1 MVDIGSIVGTLM
13 SGLIQARRM
22 SDEQTAALAEY
33 YRSNPLLE
41 GLSVPRI
48 RIPEL
53 IVDIPMLIDN
63 FVSGEGGKME
73 GTSTIAAEAE
83 TQLKDTLAK
92 HKIKMKSTFY
102 KAFKKEIIDQLEGLK
117 STDSPVMKESV
128 ARSVQNAFTN
138 ALIKSKTSLKTTDQE
153 TISKFLRDKIPSV
166 SISKEPIASAILA
179 TINTADVKDKASNA
193 NVVRLKITLKEEG
206 LEWATQTNE
215 SGGIIRTL
223 QPE

>member
-102 KAFKKEIIDQLEGLK
+102 KAFNKEIIDQLEGLK